1 MNPKL
6 FTQLDDPCYSYLDFG
21 MDHLIFIYISPS
33 KQQRNIVQLCTRES
47 HNNLQPT
54 SGRFMESS
62 INTSLP
68 SYLLQKARCDKDAHI
83 LELCVWEVYPVKE
96 SKSQTKHQTALE
108 LTFIWNNCT
117 QNTRKMCLKRSC
129 DKCTEN
135 TTNTTGTHQ
144 CQWYA
149 LCLLF
154 TCTALCTVQCTM
166 YSLLS
171 FDFIRYI

>member
-1 MNPKL
+1 MIHVIHIWISVWIIWYSSIFYRPSNREIYCSYVLVNPITI
-6 FTQLDDPCYSYLDFG
+6 FNQLQVDSW
-21 MDHLIFIYISPS
+21 
-33 KQQRNIVQLCTRES
+33 
-47 HNNLQPT
+47 NLVKRLPFLPT
-54 SGRFMESS
+54 SYRRLGMTRMHTFWSFVSGKCAPSES
-62 INTSLP
+62 
-68 SYLLQKARCDKDAHI
+68 QR
-83 LELCVWEVYPVKE
+83 VR
-96 SKSQTKHQTALE
+96 HQTALE

-129 DKCTEN
+129 DKCAEN